1 MYGEFR
7 RRFWL
12 PPRVHGEIIEDRR
25 VSWLELFYDLIYVVV
40 IGRTAHQ
47 LAGDVSWRGV
57 FHFAVVFGLV
67 WIAWMNGTLYYELHG
82 REDGRTRVF
91 VFIQMLILALL
102 AVYAGDAPGADG
114 SGFAIVYILFLA
126 VLTWLW
132 YSVRRRDRQEYM
144 VATGRFLWA
153 MVITIVTVAV
163 SILVPAE
170 ERVIIWAVLVLFWV
184 VGGVV
189 LAGAPGMDS
198 ALPVTE
204 SLVERYGLLVII
216 VLGEVVVGVVNGLSE
231 AERSA
236 EVIATGL
243 FGLSIGFAYWW
254 TYFDFAGRRRPLA
267 IPSVRLRW
275 LFTHL
280 PLTMAIGAAG
290 AAMISLIEHGGEAS
304 TPSPTAWLLSGSVL
318 VALLALIV
326 NLRTLEAVE
335 DATAPASVSL
345 LVAGG
350 VAIFFGWLAPRPWIL
365 AALLVMTLSG
375 LWFYAVVRRYKG
387 PSRLRSNSAP
397 T

>member
-1 MYGEFR
+1 MFGEFR

-12 PPRVHGEIIEDRR
+12 PPRAHGEIIEDRR
-25 VSWLELFYDLIYVVV
+25 VSWLELFYDLTYVVV
-40 IGRTAHQ
+40 IGRIAHE

-57 FHFAVVFGLV
+57 LRFAVVFGLV

-91 VFIQMLILALL
+91 VFVQMLILALL
-102 AVYAGDAPGADG
+102 AVYAGDASGEDG
-114 SGFAIVYILFLA
+114 PGFAIVYILFLA

-144 VATGRFLWA
+144 VATARFLWA
-153 MVITIVTVAV
+153 MVITILTIAI
-163 SILVPAE
+163 SILVPND
-170 ERVIIWAVLVLFWV
+170 ERVIIWAALVLFWV

-216 VLGEVVVGVVNGLSE
+216 VLGEVVVGVVEGLSE

-243 FGLSIGFAYWW
+243 FGLAIGFAYWW
-254 TYFDFAGRRRPLA
+254 TYFDFVGRRRPLP
-267 IPSVRLRW
+267 IPRVRLRW

-280 PLTMAIGAAG
+280 PLTMAIAAAG
-290 AAMISLIEHGGEAS
+290 AAMISLIQHGRQES
-304 TPSPTAWLLSGSVL
+304 TPPATAWLLTGSVL
-318 VALLALIV
+318 VALVALII
-326 NLRTLEAVE
+326 NLRTLEE
-335 DATAPASVSL
+335 SDSAPQPISL
-345 LVAGG
+345 LAAGAVAM
-350 VAIFFGWLAPRPWIL
+350 FFGSLRPRPWAL
-365 AALLVMTLSG
+365 AALLVITLSG
-375 LWFYAVVRRYKG
+375 LWFYAVVRRNPALASVEDDG
-387 PSRLRSNSAP
+387 TLA
-397 T
+397 